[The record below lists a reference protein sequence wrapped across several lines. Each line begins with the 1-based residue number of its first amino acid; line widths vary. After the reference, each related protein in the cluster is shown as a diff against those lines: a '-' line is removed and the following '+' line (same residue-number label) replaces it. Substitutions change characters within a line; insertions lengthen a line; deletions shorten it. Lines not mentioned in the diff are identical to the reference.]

1 MAVITISRGSCSRG
15 KDIAEMIAQRLKYDC
30 ISREVLLEAS
40 NHYGVDEIKLE
51 KAIHDA
57 PSILERRGLKKVG
70 YIAYIRSAL
79 TKSVRKDNVLYHG
92 LAGHLLL
99 RGIPHV
105 LKVRIIADIEIR
117 AAMEAQ
123 REGINLEKA
132 RAAIA
137 ADDEQRRKWAQ
148 SLYGV
153 DPWDSSLY
161 DLVVKVDRLS
171 IADAVDIVCDA
182 AKREA
187 FKTTPASQ
195 QKMEDLVTA
204 CAVKAALIEEFPE
217 VMVSSEYGNVI
228 IHSASGGRHA
238 QKIRKVVGAL
248 ETTIGGINSIE
259 VHADGNA
266 PPGAV

>member
-1 MAVITISRGSCSRG
+1 MCIITISRGSYSSG
-15 KDIAEMIAQRLKYDC
+15 KEVAEKVAACLHYDC
-30 ISREVLLEAS
+30 VSRDILLEAS
-40 NHYGVDEIKLE
+40 DRYEVDEIKLV

-57 PSILERRGLKKVG
+57 PSILERRGRKKET

-79 TKSVRKDNVLYHG
+79 VSRVRSDNVVYHG

-105 LKVRIIADIEIR
+105 VKVRIIADIDR
-117 AAMEAQ
+117 RSAMEAQ
-123 REGINLEKA
+123 REGITLEKA
-132 RAAIA
+132 RSAII
-137 ADDEQRRKWAQ
+137 ADDEQRRKWTQ

-217 VMVSSEYGNVI
+217 VMVLSEYGNVI

-238 QKIRKVVGAL
+238 QKIRKAVGAL

-266 PPGAV
+266 PPGSV